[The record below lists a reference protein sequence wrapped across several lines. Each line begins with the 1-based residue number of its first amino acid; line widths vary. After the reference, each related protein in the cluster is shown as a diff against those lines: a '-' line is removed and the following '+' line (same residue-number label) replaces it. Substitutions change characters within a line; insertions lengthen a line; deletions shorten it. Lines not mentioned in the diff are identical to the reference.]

1 MERHLGVGQ
10 SVWQKSKQTAASSP
24 LSSLPVLLLM
34 RFRGQ
39 GLKLSLATSK
49 DSSMR
54 KAHSAVWCE
63 GGGVVKKSSLRG
75 WIGEVAGASGSDGVA
90 AERGWDVDY

>member
-1 MERHLGVGQ
+1 
-10 SVWQKSKQTAASSP
+10 
-24 LSSLPVLLLM
+24 
-34 RFRGQ
+34 
-39 GLKLSLATSK
+39 
-49 DSSMR
+49 MR